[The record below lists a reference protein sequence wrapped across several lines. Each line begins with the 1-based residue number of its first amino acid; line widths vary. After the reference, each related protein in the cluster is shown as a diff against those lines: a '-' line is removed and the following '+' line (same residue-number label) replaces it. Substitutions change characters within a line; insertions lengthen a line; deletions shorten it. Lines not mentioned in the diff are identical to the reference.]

1 MTPNHQHV
9 FLNRTG
15 HFQRKDL
22 VRCLC
27 KPNDSN
33 SDSDAPPPPP
43 TPPQGDARQQELL
56 ARIAQLQTQKVR
68 LTDYL
73 DERSAYL
80 SQFAEDANTEIEQIG
95 ENALKELDE
104 AGERV
109 CQLNCIFIQK
119 KNLDSFKYT
128 AFDCCCF
135 FFPFFLEQIMG
146 NIESRMQAFE
156 ESVEL
161 NKQEIEENEKK
172 LSDFVDQMEEE
183 RNEGLFFKN
192 LGQTQPVDKAK
203 AMKETEKMKQLNK
216 EIAESNTRK
225 NIYLALMGFV
235 VAGITNALIS
245 SPSDWGKSAVLGVIL
260 VGLLSQVI
268 YEQKVLSETE
278 TKQKQTSEDEKK

>member
-1 MTPNHQHV
+1 MTPNQHV
-9 FLNRTG
+9 FFDRTS

-33 SDSDAPPPPP
+33 SDSEATPPPP
-43 TPPQGDARQQELL
+43 TPPPQGDSRQQELL
-56 ARIAQLQTQKVR
+56 AMIAQLQTQKVR

-80 SQFAEDANTEIEQIG
+80 SQFAEDANTEIDQIG

-109 CQLNCIFIQK
+109 CRTENGILI
-119 KNLDSFKYT
+119 SSKYT
-128 AFDCCCF
+128 AFEYYLF
-135 FFPFFLEQIMG
+135 FFSAQIMG

-172 LSDFVDQMEEE
+172 LADFVDQMEEE
-183 RNEGLFFKN
+183 KNEGLFFKN
-192 LGQTQPVDKAK
+192 LGQKQPVDKAK
-203 AMKETEKMKQLNK
+203 AKKETEKMKQLNK

-225 NIYLALMGFV
+225 NIYLALMGLV
-235 VAGITNALIS
+235 VVGITNALIS
-245 SPSDWGKSAVLGVIL
+245 SPSDLGKSAVLGVIL

-268 YEQKVLSETE
+268 YEQKVLSESE
-278 TKQKQTSEDEKK
+278 TKQKQTSEEEKK

>member
-1 MTPNHQHV
+1 MTPNQHA
-9 FLNRTG
+9 FFNRTS

-33 SDSDAPPPPP
+33 SDSDAPPPS
-43 TPPQGDARQQELL
+43 PQGDARQQELL

-73 DERSAYL
+73 DERSTYL
-80 SQFAEDANTEIEQIG
+80 SQFAEDANTEIDQIG

-104 AGERV
+104 AGAR
-109 CQLNCIFIQK
+109 
-119 KNLDSFKYT
+119 
-128 AFDCCCF
+128 
-135 FFPFFLEQIMG
+135 IME

-156 ESVEL
+156 ESMEL

-172 LSDFVDQMEEE
+172 LADFEGQMEEE

-192 LGQTQPVDKAK
+192 LGQKTPVDKAK
-203 AMKETEKMKQLNK
+203 TKEETEKIKQLNK
-216 EIAESNTRK
+216 EITESNTRR
-225 NIYLALMGFV
+225 NIYIALMGL
-235 VAGITNALIS
+235 VAVGITNALIS

-268 YEQKVLSETE
+268 FEQKVLSETE
-278 TKQKQTSEDEKK
+278 TKQKQTSEEEKK

>member
-1 MTPNHQHV
+1 MIHLKPIHYSMTPNQHV
-9 FLNRTG
+9 FFNRTS

-33 SDSDAPPPPP
+33 SDSEATPPPP
-43 TPPQGDARQQELL
+43 TPPPQGDSRQQELL
-56 ARIAQLQTQKVR
+56 AMIAQLQTQKVR

-80 SQFAEDANTEIEQIG
+80 SQFAEDANTEIDQIG

-104 AGERV
+104 AGER
-109 CQLNCIFIQK
+109 
-119 KNLDSFKYT
+119 
-128 AFDCCCF
+128 
-135 FFPFFLEQIMG
+135 IMG

-172 LSDFVDQMEEE
+172 LADFVDQMEEE
-183 RNEGLFFKN
+183 KNEGLFFKN
-192 LGQTQPVDKAK
+192 LGQKQPVDKAK
-203 AMKETEKMKQLNK
+203 AKKETEKMKQLNK

-225 NIYLALMGFV
+225 NIYLALMGLV
-235 VAGITNALIS
+235 VVGITNALIS
-245 SPSDWGKSAVLGVIL
+245 SPSDLGKSAVLGVIL

-268 YEQKVLSETE
+268 YEQKVLSESE
-278 TKQKQTSEDEKK
+278 TKQKQTSEEEKK